1 MKDWFT
7 SLESREQQFVS
18 VGAIVVLIAI
28 IYGFVWVPFERSHA
42 ELRTQ
47 VQLWKGSIAQ
57 LRPLRAMAS
66 RSAGGGTAT
75 NSGAARGQRSPLIVV
90 DETLQARGLDRYR
103 RNSQPTSSNGIRIVF
118 EDVAFDEL
126 IVWLGDLSEQHGMDV
141 QNGSFSTGSSEIIGR
156 INATLTLER
165 SP

>member
-7 SLESREQQFVS
+7 SLEAREQQFVS
-18 VGAIVVLIAI
+18 IGAIVVLLAI
-28 IYGFVWVPFERSHA
+28 VYGLVWLPFDRKHA

-47 VQLWKGSIAQ
+47 VAVWKESITD
-57 LRPLRAMAS
+57 LRPLRAMSSSSSNRGSVAS
-66 RSAGGGTAT
+66 TAG
-75 NSGAARGQRSPLIVV
+75 SQLSPLIVV
-90 DETLQARGLDRYR
+90 DQTLQSRGLDRYR

-126 IVWLGDLSEQHGMDV
+126 IVWLGELSDQHGMDV
-141 QNGSFSTGSSEIIGR
+141 QNGSFSGGSSEIVGR

-165 SP
+165 LP